1 MKRGVAG
8 LIEGD
13 GGIERSGLSTQHVY
27 TCRVDDRSVVWDL
40 SNRKHLGSDHPE
52 RGISLLDIEQV
63 LGDANRLESYIKDRE
78 AYQVTGRTK
87 AGRWLVVV
95 WIDDQEGRYPIH
107 ARQAA
112 KKLIRRLTNED

>member
-1 MKRGVAG
+1 
-8 LIEGD
+8 
-13 GGIERSGLSTQHVY
+13 
-27 TCRVDDRSVVWDL
+27 
-40 SNRKHLGSDHPE
+40 
-52 RGISLLDIEQV
+52 V